1 MMLTFFSLDSFSLW
15 NVNMSLRTHRTS
27 GKTRKEYDG
36 AYLCLECMGAE
47 LRNQFPKV
55 NDWES
60 QKLSEEDLW
69 GKY

>member
-1 MMLTFFSLDSFSLW
+1 
-15 NVNMSLRTHRTS
+15 
-27 GKTRKEYDG
+27 
-36 AYLCLECMGAE
+36 MGAE